1 MLREILKQE
10 LDQLSESQLR
20 TIADF
25 VATIKHQAQKLAETM
40 PFWQRATPSERAE
53 DLQIWIS
60 QLPDTHVSLP
70 DEAFDRNNIYE

>member
-1 MLREILKQE
+1 MLRETLKQE
-10 LDQLSESQLR
+10 LDQLNESQLR

-25 VATIKHQAQKLAETM
+25 VATIKHQSQKLTEAM
-40 PFWQRATPSERAE
+40 PFWQRVTSVERVE

-70 DEAFDRNNIYE
+70 DEAFDRGNIYE